1 MQFHTIV
8 SAFYLDRT
16 KVDGD
21 LATLLHRVGVVDI
34 APLKHRLALGFDDPK
49 RLVLGGKW
57 SVFGDTWAVLDEVDG
72 LVCLQLY
79 SSFNRFFRNPSRQ
92 DEYVAAFAAACSTL
106 LPPAAL
112 LDARA
117 HNEIRQWQEQEGNR
131 DWVLAQAHR
140 VAAGDVNALAD
151 ERVSLLYLSWPLVAK
166 WDSTPARDHRE
177 VTELPTGQLC
187 FADYGSARL
196 A

>member
-8 SAFYLDRT
+8 SAFYLDRA
-16 KVDGD
+16 KVDRD
-21 LATLLHRVGVVDI
+21 LAGLLHRVGMVDI
-34 APLKHRLALGFDDPK
+34 APVAHRLALGFDDPE
-49 RLVLGGKW
+49 RVVLGGTW

-79 SSFNRFFRNPSRQ
+79 SSFHRFFRNPSRQ
-92 DEYVAAFAAACSTL
+92 DEYVATFAAACTQL
-106 LPPAAL
+106 TPPVAL

-117 HNEIRQWQEQEGNR
+117 HDEIKQWQDQEGHR
-131 DWVLAQAHR
+131 DWVLAKAHR

-151 ERVSLLYLSWPLVAK
+151 ERVSLLYLSWPMVAK
-166 WDSTPARDHRE
+166 WESTPARDYRE

-187 FADYGSARL
+187 FADHGSARM